1 MLENERFVIT
11 VPASSANLGPGFD
24 SIGVALSR
32 YLRLA
37 VERHDEWVLSLK
49 RKKCK
54 VFLQVQI
61 T

>member
-32 YLRLA
+32 YLRLT
-37 VERHDEWVLSLK
+37 VERHEEWI
-49 RKKCK
+49 
-54 VFLQVQI
+54 FI
-61 T
+61 PET